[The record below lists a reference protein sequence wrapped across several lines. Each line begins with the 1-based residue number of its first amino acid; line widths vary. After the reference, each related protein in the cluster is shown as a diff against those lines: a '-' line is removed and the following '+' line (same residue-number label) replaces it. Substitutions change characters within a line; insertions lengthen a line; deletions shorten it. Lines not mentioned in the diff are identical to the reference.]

1 MQLQYSCDRPTG
13 LCKFRAFIAQRVSE
27 KMQIQNGAA
36 HPRSLFDA
44 PKRNKPETK
53 VQLDT
58 EPTESFVSQSNDDC
72 QKVFGS
78 VGAMTGALL
87 GRSLVGLGGAVA
99 GGMIAGT
106 LGLGAVALG
115 VGAIVGLGLGVEG
128 ELKTKGGRL
137 LGGLVGGVAGS
148 ALGWGADKLGV
159 DTSEKMAEECKGF
172 SVAEL
177 PTRLLDTNYT
187 SHPKLRGSIVDEGL
201 AQVQPGDVLIT
212 NNDNNFKLEIMQ
224 KLVGSSAHWTH
235 AFLADDQGGVIDIL
249 QEDNTPRQVPLTTA
263 FHENNHLKI
272 LRPNYKDS
280 ESVDKTLEWSR
291 EKFGQITYD
300 SKFDLETKD
309 AMYCQEYIFNALKE
323 GAPEIEIQPRKAL
336 GLRDVVLSDE
346 LSSSQDMK
354 EVWSTGSN
362 FWLNWLSHFN

>member
-1 MQLQYSCDRPTG
+1 
-13 LCKFRAFIAQRVSE
+13 
-27 KMQIQNGAA
+27 MQIQNKTRQT
-36 HPRSLFDA
+36 RSMLELS
-44 PKRNKPETK
+44 KPQK
-53 VQLDT
+53 LDT
-58 EPTESFVSQSNDDC
+58 KTQPEVGPTETFVSQSSDDC

-78 VGAMTGALL
+78 LGAMSGALL
-87 GRSLVGLGGAVA
+87 GRSLVSLGGAVV
-99 GGMIAGT
+99 GGVIAGT
-106 LGLGAVALG
+106 LGLGAVAVGLG
-115 VGAIVGLGLGVEG
+115 AVVGLGLGVKG
-128 ELKTKGGRL
+128 ELKTKAGRL
-137 LGGLVGGVAGS
+137 LGGLVGGVTGS
-148 ALGWGADKLGV
+148 ALGWGADKLGA
-159 DTSEKMAEECKGF
+159 DTSEKMASECKGF

-177 PTRLLDTNYT
+177 PKRLLDTNYT
-187 SHPKLRGSIVDEGL
+187 SHPKLVGSIVDEGL
-201 AQVQPGDVLIT
+201 KQVQPGDILIT

-224 KLVGSSAHWTH
+224 KLIGGSAHWTH

-249 QEDNTPRQVPLTTA
+249 QEDNTPRQTPLTTA

-272 LRPNYKDS
+272 LRPNYKDND
-280 ESVDKTLEWSR
+280 SVAKTLEWSR

-346 LSSSQDMK
+346 LSNSQDMK
-354 EVWSTGSN
+354 EVWSTGSD